1 MDKSRFSSLTDMER
15 GQIIMKTLM
24 KKMLPLMAAILLA
37 FPVCAS
43 AEAEYWICP
52 GCGRSGNTGNFCGD
66 CGTARPEPEEGFN
79 DALTQIPGETDRVSV
94 DILRV
99 DGSGYITAKSDRY
112 LYAPW
117 NATDE
122 KKETC
127 WQFSV
132 KNIKSKPPWLWLV
145 IEGQTVDGIWIRNGF
160 QAADSKGKSQYTAYS
175 RAKDIRVEFYYR
187 EDGAESE
194 TKEFTLSD
202 ENSEGWEKIDTGRR
216 RNVDAVVVY
225 ICSVY
230 KGKSKPNNACLSEI
244 MLVQNNSA
252 ENAKS
257 AEDY

>member
-1 MDKSRFSSLTDMER
+1 
-15 GQIIMKTLM
+15 MKTLM
-24 KKMLPLMAAILLA
+24 VKMLLLVTAILLA
-37 FPVCAS
+37 FPICAAS
-43 AEAEYWICP
+43 EAEYWICSD
-52 GCGRSGNTGNFCGD
+52 CGRGGNTGDTCDYCGS
-66 CGTARPEPEEGFN
+66 ARPEPEEGFN
-79 DALTQIPGETDRVSV
+79 DALTQIPGETDWVSV

-99 DGSGYITAKSDRY
+99 DGSSYIIGKNDRY

-122 KKETC
+122 KQETC

-132 KNIKSKPPWLWLV
+132 KNIKSKQPWLWLV
-145 IEGQTVDGIWIRNGF
+145 VEGQTVDGIWIRNGF
-160 QAADSKGKSQYTAYS
+160 QAADSKRKAYYTAYS
-175 RAKDIRVEFYYR
+175 RPKDIRVEFYYR

-194 TKEFTLSD
+194 TMDFTLSD
-202 ENSEGWEKIDTGRR
+202 ENHEGWEKIGTGCHE
-216 RNVDAVVVY
+216 NVDAVVVY

-230 KGKSKPNNACLSEI
+230 KGKSQPNNACLSEI